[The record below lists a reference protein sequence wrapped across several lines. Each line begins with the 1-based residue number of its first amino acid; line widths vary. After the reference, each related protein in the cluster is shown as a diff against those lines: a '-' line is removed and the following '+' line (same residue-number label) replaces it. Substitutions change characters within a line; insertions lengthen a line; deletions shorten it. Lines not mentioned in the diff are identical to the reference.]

1 MVSVDIISLD
11 EQVRKLVAAHSRQTR
26 NGRLLFAG
34 WYDKNNQDGNV
45 SLFEVYEDFP
55 DPGCGKLETF
65 MFPSTADFSISGKL
79 KLTITSP
86 SELHDAID
94 RDDATLGQILKKDDK
109 EVIYPS
115 GANWS
120 DLLLDFEK

>member
-1 MVSVDIISLD
+1 MSVDVVSLD
-11 EQVRKLVAAHSRQTR
+11 EQVRKLIAAHSKQTR

-34 WYDKNNQDGNV
+34 WYDKNNLEGNV

-65 MFPSTADFSISGKL
+65 VFPSTADFPISGKL

-86 SELHDAID
+86 SELHDAIAG
-94 RDDATLGQILKKDDK
+94 DDITLGQILRMHEK

-115 GANWS
+115 GADWS
-120 DLLLDFEK
+120 DIFRDFGQ